1 MSVSLSGRVAL
12 VTGASRGIGKG
23 IAEELAQHGAL
34 VIALSR
40 LAPESSEAAVFE
52 NGGTIVHYACDL
64 GEAGAFA
71 PLAEMI
77 VSRWGRLD
85 ILVSNAAIM
94 GPRVNLETLTEEDW
108 QVVFATNVTANW
120 RLIKS
125 LGPLMQASDAP
136 RAVFLTSGSGTR
148 LAPGRGA
155 YAISKAAL
163 DAIVRTWAAE
173 AEGTKLRVML
183 ANPGPM
189 RTDMRAAIKPEEDP
203 MSLKTPADLAPK
215 IAAMCAADWTVNGK
229 FYDFPQDRVLTF
241 RGPD

>member
-1 MSVSLSGRVAL
+1 MSMSLSGRVAL

-23 IAEELAQHGAL
+23 IAAGLAQRGAV

-40 LAPESSEAAVFE
+40 LAPERGKAAIFD
-52 NGGTIVHYACDL
+52 GGGEIVPYACNL
-64 GEAGAFA
+64 GEAGVFA

-77 VSRWGRLD
+77 ATRWGRLD

-94 GPRVNLETLTEEDW
+94 GPRVDLKTLTEDDW
-108 QVVFATNVTANW
+108 QEVLAANVTANW
-120 RLIKS
+120 RLIKN
-125 LGPLMQASDAP
+125 LGPLMEASDAP
-136 RAVFLTSGSGTR
+136 RAVFLTSGSGSR

-189 RTDMRAAIKPEEDP
+189 RTDMRASIKPDEDP

-215 IAAMCAADWTVNGK
+215 IAAMCAPDWQENGK
-229 FYDFPQDRVLTF
+229 FYDFPKDAVLSF
-241 RGPD
+241 RGPA